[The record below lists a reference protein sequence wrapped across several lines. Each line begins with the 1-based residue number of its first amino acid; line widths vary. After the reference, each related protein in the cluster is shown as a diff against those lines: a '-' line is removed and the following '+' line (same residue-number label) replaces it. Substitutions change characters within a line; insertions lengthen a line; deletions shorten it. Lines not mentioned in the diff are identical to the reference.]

1 MTVSMQMSKSFHSG
15 ILTQDLAYGNIVFM
29 FIGIDEAG
37 RGPIAGPLSVAG
49 VKLLGEI
56 NLEEKPWVYLKGNP
70 YKDSKKITEKRRV
83 EIFTA
88 ISKSDDIEFKH
99 LFIPADEIDKK
110 GISECLYTAVNEILN
125 MFGCTDEKVALD
137 GSLRAQDK
145 YAWESV
151 TKGDEKILEIAL
163 ASIVAKV
170 LRDEYMIKIG
180 KKFPDYCFEK
190 HKGYG
195 TKEHV
200 RMIKKSG
207 VTNEHR
213 LSYMKNILEI

>member
-1 MTVSMQMSKSFHSG
+1 MV
-15 ILTQDLAYGNIVFM
+15 
-29 FIGIDEAG
+29 IGIDEAG

-49 VKLLGEI
+49 VKILGEI
-56 NLEEKPWVYLKGNP
+56 NLEEKPWIYLKGNP
-70 YKDSKKITEKRRV
+70 YKDSKKITEKRRI

-88 ISKSDDIEFKH
+88 IFKSDDIEFKH
-99 LFIPADEIDKK
+99 LFISADEIDKK
-110 GISECLYTAVNEILN
+110 GISKCLCTAVNEILN
-125 MFGCTDEKVALD
+125 MFACTNEKVVLD

-151 TKGDEKILEIAL
+151 TKGDEKVIEITL

-170 LRDEYMIKIG
+170 LRDEYMIKVG
-180 KKFPDYCFEK
+180 EKFPVYGFEK

-200 RMIKKSG
+200 RMIKEYGITK
-207 VTNEHR
+207 EHR
-213 LSYMKNILEI
+213 KSYLKNILIT